1 MRQFSFSL
9 FATAMCAWAT
19 VSHAE
24 QMLDVHGQYLF
35 GDWQG
40 KRTELAQ
47 KGIKF
52 EANALIDTNYLA
64 DGGRNAGAS
73 PSTASQFWLGTQ
85 FDLEKLA
92 GWEGFIVR
100 FVATWWIMPWSWGL

>member
-9 FATAMCAWAT
+9 FVTAMCAWAT

-52 EANALIDTNYLA
+52 EANALTDTNYLA
-64 DGGRNAGAS
+64 DGGWRSQCRCKPKYRFAVLVRN
-73 PSTASQFWLGTQ
+73 T
-85 FDLEKLA
+85 
-92 GWEGFIVR
+92 I
-100 FVATWWIMPWSWGL
+100 

>member
-24 QMLDVHGQYLF
+24 QMLDVQGQYLF

-47 KGIKF
+47 KGITNKITRHHIKIRTQTQSPNF
-52 EANALIDTNYLA
+52 DTEPLFFKTLFN
-64 DGGRNAGAS
+64 R
-73 PSTASQFWLGTQ
+73 
-85 FDLEKLA
+85 KL
-92 GWEGFIVR
+92 
-100 FVATWWIMPWSWGL
+100 

>member
-1 MRQFSFSL
+1 
-9 FATAMCAWAT
+9 MCAWVT

-52 EANALIDTNYLA
+52 EANALTDTNYLA
-64 DGGRNAGAS
+64 DGGHNAGAS
-73 PSTASQFWLGTQ
+73 PNTASQFWLGTQ

-92 GWEGFIVR
+92 GWEGVTVR
-100 FVATWWIMPWSWGL
+100 FVVTARQ

>member
-1 MRQFSFSL
+1 MRKFSFSL
-9 FATAMCAWAT
+9 FVTAMCAWAT

-52 EANALIDTNYLA
+52 EANAL
-64 DGGRNAGAS
+64 
-73 PSTASQFWLGTQ
+73 
-85 FDLEKLA
+85 
-92 GWEGFIVR
+92 
-100 FVATWWIMPWSWGL
+100 